1 MSDMGRPLT
10 LGRSSII
17 AAVVVIG
24 VVSAARVAAQVPP
37 APPPP
42 PEVPATLPDDEVHR
56 PVREAG
62 VRAVDFNR
70 DIRPILT
77 ANCYLCHGFDES
89 TRKAGLR
96 LDARE
101 FAVNPRKVGARAA
114 IIPGD
119 SEASELIR
127 RIASHDALER
137 MPPRGRE
144 ALTPAQ
150 VELIR
155 RWIDEGAT
163 YDVHWSFRP
172 VSNPE
177 PPEVDDEDLGGR
189 EWVRDSVDAFIL
201 AELEKNDLNPAEEA
215 DRRTWIRRVTFDL
228 TGLPPTVE
236 EVEAFVEDRSP
247 GAGDEPYARV
257 VDRLLASPHFGERWG
272 RHWLDLM
279 RYAET
284 HGHEFDY
291 PIHHPWRYRDYVIR
305 ALNDDVR
312 YDQFVREHLAGDL
325 MAEPRMNAADG
336 VNESILA
343 TGWWWLS
350 QGTHG
355 PVDVRLDEA
364 ERIDNQIDVLSKTFL
379 GLTVS
384 CARCHDHKF
393 DPITQKDYYALNGF
407 VQSSRRQEAYLD
419 PHGEIAAKV
428 KELEEVNRSVAAVIA
443 DSIRHPCVEPDGSPG
458 EGAPRDF
465 LLAAAEVLFGQPRAD
480 DGPVPQAFD
489 VFEDFEDGTYDGWTV
504 EGTAF
509 GPSPYSQETLA
520 KYQGDVGAN
529 GRFFVN
535 THHSRNGEDVRQA
548 DQHVG
553 TLTSPSFTIERSH
566 ILFLIDG
573 GAHAGKTC
581 VNLVI
586 DGAVVRTATG
596 RNDNRFHREAW
607 EVSEFAGKEA
617 TIVVVDAERGGWGQI
632 GIDHIVFADSGDM
645 PVEYRRPIDAA
656 AREFGVGAE
665 RLPSWVNA
673 MLDPALDRTDHP
685 LHAWKRAAGAADATA
700 ELARWR
706 DEAAKARAADAE
718 RGDIVFADFDAADAM
733 ASWFITGHAFSERPS
748 EAGEMVAEGGRWPA
762 NVGAAHSGL
771 VATPLQGTLRSPTF
785 EITRP
790 FVHYRVKGRA
800 CRIRVIVDG
809 YYLDEYNPLL
819 FEGMLFDVN
828 VDDAAGWH
836 VHTQRILDKYLGHRA
851 YIEVIDDGGGWIAVD
866 EIRFSEHAQPPAYPA
881 SEATMARF
889 DGVGEAPAREVAAVA
904 AGAWIEES
912 LRRLDRAMISLA
924 MHGARDAALSAE
936 DVEVARWAIR
946 HGLHRAAGPM
956 HHPLID
962 VADELAGEIPPPIR
976 ALAMADGDGEDEHV
990 HLRGVPSM
998 RGDVVPRRF
1007 IEFLGGSSQSPIE
1020 RGSGRMELAD
1030 RMLHESNPLPARVI
1044 VNRVWQHLFGVGLAP
1059 TPDDFGGLGQPPT
1072 HPELLDHLA
1081 HWFRNE
1087 GGWSVKALI
1096 RRLALSSTYR
1106 MSSDAVDEAAEQRD
1120 PRNTLLHRM
1129 NVRRLEGEAI
1139 RDAILAV
1146 SGRLDRAMFG
1156 PPVAIHL
1163 TPFMDGRGRPGASGP
1178 LDGAGRRSVYIE
1190 VRRNFLAPMMLAFDT
1205 PVPHS
1210 TVGRRNSS
1218 NVPAQA
1224 LILMNDPF
1232 VVEEAKRWAAALLAV
1247 GDDSVRDRIDR
1258 AFRIALARPPTRI
1271 EVDAAVA
1278 FLRSQGARR
1287 GLSHDAAERD
1297 DACWAD
1303 LCHVLFNLKEFIFV
1317 R

>member
-1 MSDMGRPLT
+1 MSEMGRR
-10 LGRSSII
+10 LGSSHASCI
-17 AAVVVIG
+17 AAVVALG
-24 VVSAARVAAQVPP
+24 VAGLVGIARAPAAGQVPP
-37 APPPP
+37 
-42 PEVPATLPDDEVHR
+42 DEIHR

-62 VRAVDFNR
+62 VKPVDFNR

-77 ANCYLCHGFDES
+77 ANCFLCHGFDES

-101 FAVNPRKVGARAA
+101 FAVNPRKVGASPA
-114 IIPGD
+114 IVQGD
-119 SEASELIR
+119 SSASELLR
-127 RIASHDALER
+127 RIASHDSLDR
-137 MPPRGRE
+137 MPPDGRE

-172 VSNPE
+172 LANPDV
-177 PPEVDDEDLGGR
+177 PEVKSES
-189 EWVRDSVDAFIL
+189 WARDSVDAFIL
-201 AELEKNDLNPAEEA
+201 AELERNDLKPAAEA
-215 DRRTWIRRVTFDL
+215 DRRTWIRRATFDL

-236 EVEAFVEDRSP
+236 EVEAFVSDLSP
-247 GAGDEPYARV
+247 ADEAHERV

-312 YDQFVREHLAGDL
+312 YDQFLREHLAGDL
-325 MAEPRMNAADG
+325 MREPRVNPADG
-336 VNESILA
+336 CNESILA

-393 DPITQKDYYALNGF
+393 DPITQKDYYALSGF

-419 PHGEIAAKV
+419 PHGLIAAKV
-428 KELEEVNRSVAAVIA
+428 KEVREANSAVAAMIA
-443 DSIRHPCVEPDGSPG
+443 RSIRDPFVEHDGSP
-458 EGAPRDF
+458 RDY
-465 LLAAAEVLFGQPRAD
+465 LLAAADVLFGEPKPD
-480 DGPVPQAFD
+480 DGPVPQPFD
-489 VFEDFEDGTYDGWTV
+489 VYEDFEDGTYDGWAV

-520 KYQGDVGAN
+520 KYQGDVGAQ

-535 THHSRNGEDVRQA
+535 THNPRNGEDVRQA
-548 DQHVG
+548 DQHLG
-553 TLTSPSFTIERSH
+553 TLTSPAFTIERSH
-566 ILFLIDG
+566 ILFLVDG

-607 EVSEFAGKEA
+607 DVSEFVGREA
-617 TIVVVDAERGGWGQI
+617 KIVVVDNERGGWGQI
-632 GIDHIVFADSGDM
+632 GIDHIVFADRSAM
-645 PVEYRRPIDAA
+645 PAEYSRPIEAVAREYRVNA
-656 AREFGVGAE
+656 AR
-665 RLPSWVNA
+665 LPKWVDA
-673 MLDPALDRTDHP
+673 IVDPALDRFDHP
-685 LHAWKRAAGAADATA
+685 LHAWKRVAGADDPAA
-700 ELARWR
+700 ELSRWS
-706 DEAAKARAADAE
+706 DEAAKARAADAD
-718 RGDIVFADFDAADAM
+718 RKDIVFADFDGPDAL
-733 ASWFITGHAFSERPS
+733 ASWFITGHALSARPS
-748 EAGEMVAEGGRWPA
+748 EAGEMLAEGGRLPA
-762 NVGAAHSGL
+762 DVGAAHSGL
-771 VATPLQGTLRSPTF
+771 IATPLQGTLRSPTF

-790 FVHYRVKGRA
+790 FVHYRVKGRG
-800 CRIRVIVDG
+800 CRIRLIVDG

-828 VDDAAGWH
+828 VDEAAGWH

-866 EIRFSEHAQPPAYPA
+866 EIWFSEHATPPASPPGEAWAPDLAADVNGA
-881 SEATMARF
+881 SEDARHALAN
-889 DGVGEAPAREVAAVA
+889 DVGRRIVEA
-904 AGAWIEES
+904 
-912 LRRLDRAMISLA
+912 LRRLETSE
-924 MHGARDAALSAE
+924 DA
-936 DVEVARWAIR
+936 VVARWAMR
-946 HGLHRAAGPM
+946 HGLIEVGGEELARAAARADA
-956 HHPLID
+956 I
-962 VADELAGEIPPPIR
+962 VASIPAPIR
-976 ALAMADGDGEDEHV
+976 ALAIADGDGEDEHV

-998 RGDVVPRRF
+998 RGEVAPRRF

-1030 RMLHESNPLPARVI
+1030 RILHESNPLPARVV
-1044 VNRVWQHLFGVGLAP
+1044 VNRVWQHLFGAGLAP
-1059 TPDDFGGLGQPPT
+1059 TPDDFGGLGQAPT

-1081 HWFRNE
+1081 LWFRNE
-1087 GGWSVKALI
+1087 GGWSIKALI

-1120 PRNTLLHRM
+1120 PRNVLLHRM

-1224 LILMNDPF
+1224 LILMNDPL
-1232 VVEEAKRWAAALLAV
+1232 VVEESRRWAAALLAAG
-1247 GDDSVRDRIDR
+1247 GDTVRDRIDR
-1258 AFRIALARPPTRI
+1258 AFLAAVARPPTRT
-1271 EVDAAVA
+1271 EADAAVS

-1287 GLSHDAAERD
+1287 GLDHEAADGDE
-1297 DACWAD
+1297 AGWAD
-1303 LCHVLFNLKEFIFV
+1303 FCHVLFNLKEFIFV